1 MTLGGVDLW
10 LEEAPPEELDA
21 GRVGLRRWRI
31 ADAELLVRLV
41 ANNMEHLR
49 PWMPWAEARPTVE
62 SQRAFLSRTQQAW
75 EERTGFG
82 YAVTL
87 PDGEPI
93 GGMRLHTHEGAGT
106 MEIGYWIAATQ
117 VRQGYA
123 TEGSARLTEAA
134 LALAGV
140 LRVEIRC
147 DEANQASAAVPRKL
161 GYKLVGTVDKDP
173 HAAAETGRDLIWAV
187 RRDDWRSSPLP
198 ALSSK
203 RGRY

>member
-1 MTLGGVDLW
+1 MTLGGVALW
-10 LEEAPPEELDA
+10 VGEAPPEELDA
-21 GRVGLRRWRI
+21 GRIGLRRWRI

-41 ANNMEHLR
+41 ADNMEHLR

-93 GGMRLHTHEGAGT
+93 GGMRLAQHEGAGT

-123 TEGSARLTEAA
+123 TEGSARLTDAA

-140 LRVEIRC
+140 
-147 DEANQASAAVPRKL
+147 
-161 GYKLVGTVDKDP
+161 VG
-173 HAAAETGRDLIWAV
+173 GGV
-187 RRDDWRSSPLP
+187 RWDADHTAP
-198 ALSSK
+198 
-203 RGRY
+203 